1 MSSLTHLHPL
11 SASVSRSPRRIPVI
25 PATRL
30 GMWIFLASEV
40 GTFGGLIATYVMM
53 RMWHHEWLHESAH
66 TLLSIGT
73 INTVVLLTSS
83 LTMVLA
89 HEAAE
94 AKERARTRRFL
105 LLTAGLGLLF
115 LCLKAFEYSHEIAG
129 GHTPKVSVFWSFYF
143 AMTGL
148 HALHIVGGLVLML
161 YATLGLRHDCVLR
174 RVAPIGLYW
183 HFVDVV
189 WIILF
194 PLMYVTTH

>member
-1 MSSLTHLHPL
+1 MSTVANLHSLPPAART
-11 SASVSRSPRRIPVI
+11 RRREPVI

-30 GMWIFLASEV
+30 GMWIFLSSEV
-40 GTFGGLIATYVMM
+40 GTFGGLIAAYVLM
-53 RMWHHEWLHESAH
+53 RMWHQEWLHESAH
-66 TLLSIGT
+66 TLLWIGT
-73 INTVVLLTSS
+73 INTVVPLTSS

-89 HEAAE
+89 HQAAE
-94 AKERARTRRFL
+94 ERDRPRVRRL
-105 LLTAGLGLLF
+105 LLATVALGVLF
-115 LCLKAFEYSHEIAG
+115 LCLKAFEYSHEIHG
-129 GHTPKVSVFWSFYF
+129 GHTPRVSVFWSFYF

-148 HALHIVGGLVLML
+148 HALHIIGGLVLML
-161 YATLGLRHDCVLR
+161 YAITGLRHDCVLR

>member
-1 MSSLTHLHPL
+1 MTTIVHHPL
-11 SASVSRSPRRIPVI
+11 SPAAPFRRREPVI
-25 PATRL
+25 PSTRL

-40 GTFGGLIATYVMM
+40 GTFGGLIASYVMM

-73 INTVVLLTSS
+73 ANTVVLLTSS
-83 LTMVLA
+83 LTMVMA
-89 HEAAE
+89 HQAAE
-94 AKERARTRRFL
+94 ERDRPRARKFL
-105 LLTAGLGLLF
+105 LGTLGLGVLF
-115 LCLKAFEYSHEIAG
+115 LCLKAFEYSHEISG
-129 GHTPKVSVFWSFYF
+129 GHTPRVSVFWSFYF

-161 YATLGLRHDCVLR
+161 YAILGLNKDCVLR